1 MGKEKLSMNNY
12 YTLVEN
18 QVFPVIGET
27 SIMGLPHIFLP
38 WPSTEMPSDIPED
51 EMGPFMLMGGR
62 DIFKELGPISK
73 EDYDYYE
80 NL

>member
-1 MGKEKLSMNNY
+1 MGKEKLSMNNH

-18 QVFPVIGET
+18 QVFPIIGET
-27 SIMGLPHIFLP
+27 AVIDLSHIWLT
-38 WPSTEMPSDIPED
+38 WPSTEMPSNISED
-51 EMGPFMLMGGR
+51 EMRPFMLMGER